1 MSYPELPIEPATP
14 ADFAAIHGLLNTLF
28 HNLPPDETLT
38 GAEHGVFE
46 PDRSLVVRAGSAV
59 VAHAGAYTRDL
70 TVPGAVLPAAHV
82 TLVGVAPTHRRQGL
96 LTRLMQRQLRQ
107 IQAAGRESFAVLWA
121 SEGPIYPRFGYGQAT
136 RQLHLDIRT
145 TGLRLTPPTTA
156 PSTTPPTAPTIRL
169 HTGDPVPLWSDL
181 APLYDRLRADRP
193 GWSDRTEAWWRYVLS
208 DYPTRRSG
216 GTERRVAV
224 VETAAGISGYA
235 VWRGRGH
242 WDERGP
248 QGSVLVEELVAADP
262 DTSYALW
269 RFLLSIDLT
278 RTVSYLNTS
287 TDEPLQYLVD
297 EPRQLGAR
305 VGHGLWVRIVDV
317 AGALTGR
324 RYAADVDVVFEVT
337 DPLLPENAGR
347 WRLTADAGGPAVC
360 VRTDAPADLV
370 CDVRDLGA
378 AYLGGPPL
386 AALAAAGR
394 VREARSGALA
404 RASTAFGWHR
414 APTGMGIF

>member
-14 ADFAAIHGLLNTLF
+14 ADWAAIYGLLNTLF
-28 HNLPPDETLT
+28 HNLPPDETL
-38 GAEHGVFE
+38 AEAEQSVFE
-46 PDRSLVVRAGSAV
+46 PDRSLVARSGPAV

-96 LTRLMQRQLRQ
+96 LTRLMHRQLRQ
-107 IQAAGRESFAVLWA
+107 IRAAGREPLAVLWA

-136 RQLHLDIRT
+136 RQLHLEIRT
-145 TGLRLTPPTTA
+145 PGLRLTA
-156 PSTTPPTAPTIRL
+156 PAPAATPAIRL
-169 HTGDPVPLWSDL
+169 HTDDLVARHAEL
-181 APLYDRLRADRP
+181 APLHDRLRAERP
-193 GWSDRTEAWWRYVLS
+193 GWSDRTETWWRYLLADS
-208 DYPTRRSG
+208 PNRRSG
-216 GTERRVAV
+216 GTERRLAVA
-224 VETAAGISGYA
+224 ETSAGISGYA
-235 VWRGRGH
+235 LWRGRSH

-248 QGSVLVEELVAADP
+248 QGTVLVEELVAADP
-262 DTSYALW
+262 GTSYALW

-278 RTVSYLNTS
+278 RTVSYLNAS
-287 TDEPLQYLVD
+287 TDEPLQHLVD
-297 EPRQLGAR
+297 EPRQLGAQL
-305 VGHGLWVRIVDV
+305 GHGLWVRIVDV

-324 RYAADVDVVFEVT
+324 RYAADVDVVIEVT
-337 DPLLPENAGR
+337 DALLPENAGR
-347 WRLTADAGGPAVC
+347 WRLTADAAGPAVC
-360 VRTDAPADLV
+360 VRTDAPADLA

-378 AYLGGPPL
+378 AYLGGPAL

-394 VREARSGALA
+394 VREVRTGTLA